1 MMQPIIENLI
11 EVVKK
16 GRRRELHFHDHGN
29 IIDTFESQIRLP
41 GIFTSNHLNRG
52 LKAIHEKLSNHEADI

>member
-1 MMQPIIENLI
+1 MMQPIIENFM

-29 IIDTFESQIRLP
+29 IIDTFESQYHITWDFYFKSSEQRVGSHP
-41 GIFTSNHLNRG
+41 
-52 LKAIHEKLSNHEADI
+52 